1 MSLHTLANHLQTA
14 GRGEDKVLVHMT
26 PGEVNGLQSLAMAH
40 GGSLTINPETGLPE
54 AGFLSGILPMIAGA
68 ALNAFVPGLG
78 AVGAGLLTGAAG
90 AVATGSLSK
99 GLMMGL
105 GAYGGAGLGA
115 GLGIGGA
122 AAGSEAAALGS
133 GAVVNAQ
140 NLANLGANATNLA
153 STTPWGGL
161 TGAAGGAGASVG
173 AGVNP
178 IGLQS
183 ATGTGAYSSAGLSG
197 QQVQAFNPNQTLF
210 GGAAQGN
217 APVVSSNIVDPTTG
231 LPPGTPSSAPSVM
244 DSIKNIPGKIGEIF
258 SGTGKEADKQRD
270 ELKKYLLAGGVSA
283 LSLSQ
288 DEPRRPRQEQALEVN
303 PNAIYATGQYRA
315 SERPGNTGER
325 TYSFYADGG
334 TVGQPVERMSQEN
347 SVGANTN
354 YPMANSKPFGYAVPK
369 NYPVSQNVFQP
380 ESFERVD
387 PYTGEQKLAGGGLA
401 TLHFKSGGGVFTSKL
416 KAVKEPK
423 KATPKLTDTKKLET
437 EIEALKKYGSYDEQ
451 MGTYKT
457 LTDKV
462 KELQSGKTSKTQ
474 ELAARQKSYG
484 AELKKLQAAVAGKIK
499 EVNTEYA
506 TKITDFNKETTKE
519 AGQKAKDITAE
530 FNTRQKQVNAIKN
543 KAEKSAAQK
552 ELSEWKAGADRDLNT
567 YKQDRA
573 SELGNINK
581 EKTTA
586 LADVNKDVTD
596 FTTDFNNFKTE
607 VSTFNKNA
615 DTEIGQANKDA
626 TAAKK
631 AAELAK
637 QRETKETQFGTISK
651 ANQTLIDKANTDYE
665 TATSDFNKY
674 NTDLSEEKAK
684 WEEQTKRQATGI
696 SSLRAQSTTA
706 LSTSASTGNKEEI
719 AALEKQM
726 KNINQL
732 SGGDRTAIQK
742 QIDALKSGTSGAAA
756 TSAGVTTGY
765 MKDPITGKL
774 VPYQEQASFQKYTK
788 APGYDATT
796 RIMDESDVKN
806 LFQDVAGRSPTAE
819 EMDQYI
825 GAKTTDAALAS
836 TIMKL
841 PDVSGKTTFS
851 DEDLTDNF
859 KYYMGRDPN
868 KGELANLKKSNLTNF
883 NALRNYL
890 QAQPTYVENIN
901 KIGATMFQTAV
912 KAQEKTALEEY
923 RANAPISAD
932 EVSTAYQDAL
942 GRKPNMDELKQ
953 YMNTDV
959 LPQELVSQLKSS
971 DEYLNSLTKPMVPAL
986 QQQGGTGTSQT
997 TAQAGVPPISFTSY
1011 DPNTTLQYTPDALA
1025 ASNTGAVSGLA
1036 ATPTGMQLPQ
1046 ERSPVTIQGALPLNP
1061 TGQQQLGLQ
1070 TLFGQL
1076 ATQAPALK
1084 TGLSFAAPEAST
1096 YGLPST
1102 PQSIEAA
1109 LAALA
1114 KQRQASQEAVQQ
1126 DGMPTQVA
1134 GLAGGGM
1141 AGYNLGGYSDGGRL
1155 LRGPGDGV
1163 SDSIPA
1169 TIGNRQP
1176 ARLADGEF
1184 VIPARIV
1191 SELGNGSTDAGAR
1204 KLYAMMQRIQ
1214 HARGKTVGRD
1224 KVAVNSRADKL
1235 MPA

>member
-14 GRGEDKVLVHMT
+14 GRGEDKMLVHMT
-26 PGEVNGLQSLAMAH
+26 PHEVQGLQSLAMAH

-54 AGFLSGILPMIAGA
+54 AGFLSGLLPTLI
-68 ALNAFVPGLG
+68 
-78 AVGAGLLTGAAG
+78 GAGLTVASGGALSPLMAAGITGAG
-90 AVATGSLSK
+90 YGIATGSLTK
-99 GLMMGL
+99 GLMAGL

-133 GAVVNAQ
+133 GAVANAQ
-140 NLANLGANATNLA
+140 NLANLGAQ
-153 STTPWGGL
+153 STSTIGNTMGS
-161 TGAAGGAGASVG
+161 GIAGGAATG
-173 AGVNP
+173 AGGNLANL
-178 IGLQS
+178 G
-183 ATGTGAYSSAGLSG
+183 GAM
-197 QQVQAFNPNQTLF
+197 PNTTIF
-210 GGAAQGN
+210 GGAPQATM
-217 APVVSSNIVDPTTG
+217 PPIPTTTSNIVSGTTG
-231 LPPGTPSSAPSVM
+231 LPPVANAPASSVM
-244 DSIKNIPGKIGEIF
+244 DSIKNIPGKLGEIF
-258 SGTGKEADKQRD
+258 SGTGSDAEKQRD
-270 ELKKYLLAGGVSA
+270 ELKKYLIASGVSA
-283 LSLSQ
+283 ASLYQ
-288 DEPRRPRQEQALEVN
+288 DDPEKLRQEQALEADQ
-303 PNAIYATGQYRA
+303 NARYGSGQYRA
-315 SERPGNTGER
+315 SVRPGNTGER

-369 NYPVSQNVFQP
+369 NYPISQNVFQP
-380 ESFERVD
+380 ESYERTD

-484 AELKKLQAAVAGKIK
+484 TELKKLQAAVAGKIK
-499 EVNTEYA
+499 DVNTEYS

-543 KAEKSAAQK
+543 KAEKAAAQK
-552 ELSEWKAGADRDLNT
+552 ELSEWKSGADRDLNT

-586 LADVNKDVTD
+586 LSDVNKDVTD

-674 NTDLSEEKAK
+674 NTDLDEEKAK

-696 SSLRAQSTTA
+696 SSLRAQSTA
-706 LSTSASTGNKEEI
+706 PLSTSASMGNPNKAEIDKLQAQLNELDKSAGMGNAFERSQLQSKLTALKKETGNV
-719 AALEKQM
+719 
-726 KNINQL
+726 
-732 SGGDRTAIQK
+732 
-742 QIDALKSGTSGAAA
+742 SGAAV

-851 DEDLTDNF
+851 DEDLADNF
-859 KYYMGRDPN
+859 KYYIGREPN
-868 KGELANLKKSNLTNF
+868 KGELANLKKSNLTSF
-883 NALRNYL
+883 NALRDNL

-901 KIGATMFQTAV
+901 KIGATMFNQAV

-923 RANAPISAD
+923 RSNEPISAD

-942 GRKPNMDELKQ
+942 GRKPNIDELKQ
-953 YMNTDV
+953 YMNTNI
-959 LPQELVSQLKSS
+959 LPQELESQLKSS
-971 DEYLNSLTKPMVPAL
+971 DEYLNSLTKSFVPDL
-986 QQQGGTGTSQT
+986 KQQGTINVPSATP
-997 TAQAGVPPISFTSY
+997 AVPPINFTSY
-1011 DPNTTLQYTPDALA
+1011 APNTALEYAPEALA
-1025 ASNTGAVSGLA
+1025 ASNAGSIFGLT
-1036 ATPTGMQLPQ
+1036 ATPTGMQMPQ
-1046 ERSPVTIQGALPLNP
+1046 NRSPVTIEGALPLNP
-1061 TGQQQLGLQ
+1061 TGQEQLGLQ
-1070 TLFGQL
+1070 TLYGQL
-1076 ATQAPALK
+1076 ATQAPSLQ
-1084 TGLSFAAPEAST
+1084 TGMNFAAPGDST
-1096 YGLPST
+1096 YGLPSN
-1102 PQSIEAA
+1102 PKSIEAA
-1109 LAALA
+1109 LAAIA

-1126 DGMPTQVA
+1126 DGMPTEVA

-1141 AGYNLGGYSDGGRL
+1141 ANGGYNLGGYSDGGRL

-1169 TIGNRQP
+1169 TIGHRQP

-1214 HARGKTVGRD
+1214 HARGKTVGRN

>member
-1 MSLHTLANHLQTA
+1 M
-14 GRGEDKVLVHMT
+14 
-26 PGEVNGLQSLAMAH
+26 
-40 GGSLTINPETGLPE
+40 
-54 AGFLSGILPMIAGA
+54 A
-68 ALNAFVPGLG
+68 ALM
-78 AVGAGLLTGAAG
+78 VGGAG

-115 GLGIGGA
+115 GLG
-122 AAGSEAAALGS
+122 LGS
-133 GAVVNAQ
+133 AASGASSLASAGVAQ
-140 NLANLGANATNLA
+140 NAANLAANATTLG

-161 TGAAGGAGASVG
+161 TGAAGGAGA
-173 AGVNP
+173 AALNP
-178 IGLQS
+178 TANAIAT
-183 ATGTGAYSSAGLSG
+183 ATGTAPLGSPLP
-197 QQVQAFNPNQTLF
+197 VQPNVSPWGGMPQT
-210 GGAAQGN
+210 N
-217 APVVSSNIVDPTTG
+217 SPVVASNIVSPTTG
-231 LPPGTPSSAPSVM
+231 LPPGASPPASSVL
-244 DSIKNIPGKIGEIF
+244 DKIKSIPGKAYDIM
-258 SGTGKEADKQRD
+258 SGSGPEADKQRD
-270 ELKKYLLAGGVSA
+270 ELKKYLIASGVSA
-283 LSLSQ
+283 ASLYQ
-288 DEPRRPRQEQALEVN
+288 DEPRRAREEQALEVN
-303 PNAIYATGQYRA
+303 PNAIYGSGQYRA

-334 TVGQPVERMSQEN
+334 SVGQPVERMSQEN
-347 SVGANTN
+347 SVGGNTN
-354 YPMANSKPFGYAVPK
+354 YPMANLKPYGYAVPK
-369 NYPVSQNVFQP
+369 NNPISQNVFQP
-380 ESFERVD
+380 DGYQNLD

-423 KATPKLTDTKKLET
+423 KATPKLADTKKLET
-437 EIEALKKYGSYDEQ
+437 EIANLKKYGSSEEQ

-462 KELQSGKTSKTQ
+462 KELQTDKANKTTEYKNR
-474 ELAARQKSYG
+474 EKSYG
-484 AELKKLQAAVAGKIK
+484 AELKKLQAAASGKVK
-499 EVNTEYA
+499 EVNSTYA
-506 TKITDFNKETTKE
+506 TKISDFNKETAKE
-519 AGQKAKDITAE
+519 AGQKAKDIAAE
-530 FNTRQKQVNAIKN
+530 FGSRQKQVNALKN
-543 KAEKSAAQK
+543 KAEKAAAQK
-552 ELSEWKAGADRDLNT
+552 ELAEWKSGADRDLNT

-581 EKTTA
+581 EKTAA
-586 LADVNKDVTD
+586 LADVNKDVNDFATD
-596 FTTDFNNFKTE
+596 FKNYKTE

-637 QRETKETQFGTISK
+637 QRETKETQFETISK
-651 ANQTLIDKANTDYE
+651 ANQTLIDKVNTDYE

-674 NTDLSEEKAK
+674 NTDLEEEKAK

-696 SSLRAQSTTA
+696 SSLRPQSTTA
-706 LSTSASTGNKEEI
+706 LKTSTSAGNEEEI
-719 AALEKQM
+719 ARLQKELN
-726 KNINQL
+726 NI
-732 SGGDRTAIQK
+732 GGGLGQIAERQAIQK
-742 QIDALKSGTSGAAA
+742 KIADLKSGAATSGAAA

-796 RIMDESDVKN
+796 RIMDEADIKN
-806 LFQDVAGRSPTAE
+806 LFQDVAGRSPTE
-819 EMDQYI
+819 EELETYI
-825 GAKTTDAALAS
+825 GAKTTDAALATS
-836 TIMKL
+836 IMKL
-841 PDVSGKTTFS
+841 PDVAGKTTFS
-851 DEDLTDNF
+851 DEDLVDNF
-859 KYYMGRDPN
+859 KYYIGRDPN
-868 KGELANLKKSNLTNF
+868 KGELANLKKSNLTSF

-890 QAQPTYVENIN
+890 QAQPTYVENLN
-901 KIGATMFQTAV
+901 NIGSSMFQTAM

-923 RANAPISAD
+923 RSNAPISAD

-942 GRKPNMDELKQ
+942 GRKPNIDELKQ
-953 YMNTDV
+953 YMNTNV

-971 DEYLNSLTKPMVPAL
+971 DEYLNSLTKPMVPDL
-986 QQQGGTGTSQT
+986 QQQGATGTSQT
-997 TAQAGVPPISFTSY
+997 AAQAGVPPISFTSY
-1011 DPNTTLQYTPDALA
+1011 APNTTLEYAPENLA
-1025 ASNTGAVSGLA
+1025 ASNTGAVSGLM

-1070 TLFGQL
+1070 TLYGQL
-1076 ATQAPALK
+1076 ATQAPSLQ
-1084 TGLSFAAPEAST
+1084 TGMNFAAPEAST

-1109 LAALA
+1109 LAAIA
-1114 KQRQASQEAVQQ
+1114 KQRQASQQAVQQ
-1126 DGMPTQVA
+1126 DGMPTEVP

-1176 ARLADGEF
+1176 ACLADGEF

-1214 HARGKTVGRD
+1214 QARGKTVGRN
-1224 KVAVNSRADKL
+1224 KVAVNSRAEKL
-1235 MPA
+1235 LPA